1 MEKVLSVWSMT
12 LPQGDPMTV
21 NKKKPNPIDI
31 HVGSRIRLRRTML
44 GMSQERLG
52 ESLGITFQQIQK
64 YEKGTNRVGAS
75 RLQNI
80 SSILNVPVSFF
91 FEDAPGE
98 VQGEQPGMA
107 EAAGPNYVVDFLSS
121 SEGPTA
127 ESRLRAHRRPEGPP
141 QADRTR
147 QGPGC
152 GRDRRLISPSS
163 YWAPDAGLKC
173 HSRQRGR
180 HSWACPE
187 HLRAHPHCRDAVM
200 VGTSRP

>member
-1 MEKVLSVWSMT
+1 MIE
-12 LPQGDPMTV
+12 

-44 GMSQERLG
+44 GMSQEKLG

-98 VQGEQPGMA
+98 GSSSGASGMA
-107 EAAGPNYVVDFLSS
+107 EASSSNYVVDFLSS
-121 SEGPTA
+121 SEGLQLNRAFVKIGDPKVRRKLVDLVKALAA
-127 ESRLRAHRRPEGPP
+127 EAE
-141 QADRTR
+141 A
-147 QGPGC
+147 
-152 GRDRRLISPSS
+152 
-163 YWAPDAGLKC
+163 
-173 HSRQRGR
+173 
-180 HSWACPE
+180 E
-187 HLRAHPHCRDAVM
+187 
-200 VGTSRP
+200 

>member
-1 MEKVLSVWSMT
+1 MLE
-12 LPQGDPMTV
+12 

-44 GMSQERLG
+44 GMSQEKLG

-98 VQGEQPGMA
+98 HAANGAGGFS
-107 EAAGPNYVVDFLSS
+107 EAASSNYVVDFLSS
-121 SEGPTA
+121 SEGLQLNRSFVKITDPKVRRRVVDLVKALAA
-127 ESRLRAHRRPEGPP
+127 E
-141 QADRTR
+141 AD
-147 QGPGC
+147 
-152 GRDRRLISPSS
+152 
-163 YWAPDAGLKC
+163 A
-173 HSRQRGR
+173 
-180 HSWACPE
+180 E
-187 HLRAHPHCRDAVM
+187 
-200 VGTSRP
+200 